1 MKPVQALKVQC
12 LHADPTDAVQWDA
25 TTVEKPDTSKDTAK
39 FLKQRRR
46 IREDWRIQ
54 SFKKASLTCARESSD
69 SESSGLIACHALSA
83 SNSEKQFTWILHSG
97 GTCHL
102 CQDNRAFT
110 TSFHKFEEPI
120 EVVLG
125 DGRALMAVG
134 RGEVVLD
141 CLLPNG
147 ESKLCTLHD
156 VLYVPK
162 LAYNLLSVAKA
173 YQKKKIVKFTK
184 SACYVLN
191 KNHKLIVKA
200 TKVHDVLYVP
210 KLAYNLLSVAKAYQ
224 KKKQDY
230 EIHKICLL
238 CAE

>member
-1 MKPVQALKVQC
+1 M
-12 LHADPTDAVQWDA
+12 
-25 TTVEKPDTSKDTAK
+25 
-39 FLKQRRR
+39 
-46 IREDWRIQ
+46 
-54 SFKKASLTCARESSD
+54 
-69 SESSGLIACHALSA
+69 
-83 SNSEKQFTWILHSG
+83 
-97 GTCHL
+97 

-191 KNHKLIVKA
+191 KTI
-200 TKVHDVLYVP
+200 
-210 KLAYNLLSVAKAYQ
+210 S
-224 KKKQDY
+224 
-230 EIHKICLL
+230 
-238 CAE
+238 